1 MCAKQTIEYGLSNF
15 KAFGQGIQRMSLKP
29 ITLLYGPNS
38 SGKSSI
44 IHSLLYLHE
53 LARGSNKKDVYRT
66 TLGEEFVDLGGFE
79 NYAYGKSDNKNTTLE
94 FSHTFEHAVE
104 GIEEFSNWEVIHC
117 IQFDSGQI
125 KLTNIE
131 YRINGEKAY
140 DLKPNPKNPIEF
152 KISLNGESEWFDYVF
167 SNKKT
172 KHKYADEILNFSKQ
186 FFLEKFEGDFFGLIV
201 SSDKPEELDN
211 YRKFLDILPKEDMGA
226 FTDPLVYLAGL
237 RNIPEK
243 AFFDG
248 GAPPQQN
255 LNAGG
260 MAYWEEIRS
269 NAETREKVNQW
280 LKLLFEHKKY
290 NIDVISYLS
299 PKEASDIALH
309 FFEDLK
315 DSEGLEELGKFD
327 PIDEAFKFR
336 EALNTKTSKMQAMRI
351 MQDKLELTAKELGV
365 GVSQVIPLLGAACS
379 KDKLIMV
386 EQPEIH
392 LHPKQ
397 QADLGEVFAESAFK
411 NNNRF
416 VIETHSIQLLERLG
430 KIIREV
436 SNGDLHRDIPL
447 KVEDIAVYYVKPDDS
462 GVTLLEIEL
471 DNNGKTKFGWPDG
484 FFNEDLG
491 DLF

>member
-1 MCAKQTIEYGLSNF
+1 MQGDLQYGLSNF

-38 SGKSSI
+38 AGKSSI

-79 NYAYGKSDNKNTTLE
+79 NYAHGKSDNKNATLS
-94 FSHTFEHAVE
+94 FSHTFKHSLKGLED
-104 GIEEFSNWEVIHC
+104 FSNWDAIHD
-117 IQFDSGQI
+117 IQYRNDGI
-125 KLTNIE
+125 ELTGIE
-131 YRINGEKAY
+131 YRVNGDKGFS
-140 DLKPNPKNPIEF
+140 LSPNPKNPNEF
-152 KISLNGESEWFDYVF
+152 KTNFNNDSEWFDHVF
-167 SNKKT
+167 LNKKT
-172 KHKYADEILNFSKQ
+172 KYKYADDIL
-186 FFLEKFEGDFFGLIV
+186 KFHDKLVFRKSQEDFFGLIP
-201 SSDKPEELDN
+201 SSNDQKELEVF
-211 YRKFLDILPKEDMGA
+211 RKMWDFLPVENIGA

-280 LKLLFEHKKY
+280 LELLFEHKKY
-290 NIDVISYLS
+290 KIDVISYLS
-299 PKEASDIALH
+299 PKEASDIALT
-309 FFEDLK
+309 FFEEFK
-315 DSEGLEELGKFD
+315 DSEGLEELRQFD
-327 PIDEAFKFR
+327 PKDEAFKFR
-336 EALNTKTSKMQAMRI
+336 EALSSKTSKMQAMRI

-392 LHPKQ
+392 LPPKQ
-397 QADLGEVFAESAFK
+397 QADLGEVFAKSAK
-411 NNNRF
+411 ENGNRF
-416 VIETHSIQLLERLG
+416 IIETHSIQILERLG
-430 KIIREV
+430 KMIRETAAGNPRNGV
-436 SNGDLHRDIPL
+436 SISP
-447 KVEDIAVYYVKPDDS
+447 EDVGVYFVDS
-462 GVTLLEIEL
+462 TGSDGSQLRLLEVRKDGRIK
-471 DNNGKTKFGWPDG
+471 GKWPG
-484 FFNEDLG
+484 KFFNEDMN

>member
-1 MCAKQTIEYGLSNF
+1 MQGDLQYGLSNF

-38 SGKSSI
+38 AGKSSI

-79 NYAYGKSDNKNTTLE
+79 NYAHGKSDNKNTTLE

-104 GIEEFSNWEVIHC
+104 GIEEFSNWEAIHC
-117 IQFDSGQI
+117 IQFDSDHI

-152 KISLNGESEWFDYVF
+152 KISLNRESEWFDYVF

-201 SSDKPEELDN
+201 SSDKPKELDN

-299 PKEASDIALH
+299 PKEASDIALT

-327 PIDEAFKFR
+327 PKDEAFKFR
-336 EALNTKTSKMQAMRI
+336 EALKSETSKMQAMRI

-397 QADLGEVFAESAFK
+397 QADLGEVFAKSAK
-411 NNNRF
+411 ENGNRF
-416 VIETHSIQLLERLG
+416 IIETHSINILERLG
-430 KIIREV
+430 KLIRETTAGNPRNGV
-436 SNGDLHRDIPL
+436 SLSP
-447 KVEDIAVYYVKPDDS
+447 EDVGVYFVDS
-462 GVTLLEIEL
+462 TGSDGSQLRLLEVRKDGRIK
-471 DNNGKTKFGWPDG
+471 GKWPG
-484 FFNEDLG
+484 KFFNEDMN